1 MGAKGVHCPVE
12 MSTFLMLALILAV
25 GLPAVWLDVRERRI
39 PNALV
44 LAALGLGLAF
54 QFWSRGLDGG
64 LLALAGAAVGTLF
77 FLPFHIAGALG
88 AGDVKFMGALGAAL
102 GPLGALI
109 AGALSLIAGAI
120 LGIAVFIW
128 HQWRTTAPDKP
139 QRTTVTLPYAAAI
152 ATGSLGA
159 AWWLAT

>member
-1 MGAKGVHCPVE
+1 
-12 MSTFLMLALILAV
+12 MLALILAV
-25 GLPAVWLDVRERRI
+25 GLPAVWMDMRERRI

-54 QFWSRGLDGG
+54 QCWSHGFNGG
-64 LLALAGAAVGTLF
+64 LLALAGVAVGTLF

-102 GPLGALI
+102 GPVGALI
-109 AGALSLIAGAI
+109 AGAFSLMAGAI
-120 LGIAVFIW
+120 LGLAVFSW
-128 HQWRTTAPDKP
+128 HQWRTVARAEP
-139 QRTTVTLPYAAAI
+139 QRSTATLPYAAAI

-159 AWWLAT
+159 AWFLAT